1 MDIVCKEF
9 PKPICFNKETEAFEI
24 VDNAKRNLI
33 KQLRNLE
40 RSLTPMNPVYNVTVK
55 SKMNYPPRNL
65 TAADLN
71 FETTFTTQCLDQE
84 QGVSWIK
91 NERLS
96 AFLKSD
102 CYFEYRLAKLL
113 SQLDCHTRPGTQR
126 VDSAYHPWVVLS
138 ERKTIPTVVDK
149 AELAMKELY
158 ICLGQASVSQTKAL
172 FTEAK
177 EEIPLI
183 VIQSDHRPTF
193 MTGTPVP
200 SPRASLQTLRNED
213 SNFSLLHDV
222 MMSVEAGMLPV
233 RNKTSRQHSNKT
245 HFETDHDQCTAGHN
259 KPQVVDNEL
268 FEFVPEYPL
277 QAPATIFLTA
287 RSEIETEENEDQ
299 YSTENSIEIQEEE
312 VSIVSGTTESSET
325 KLPSKPDETEPPLN
339 KNPVID
345 THVVPTSTVLKGS
358 EQNGDASSEESNS
371 TTSQGLT
378 KGVEEESIETDSSS
392 EDDDI
397 RHVCYATPHHHYNL
411 KNRKGIE
418 KFKKFLQGT
427 AGEKYWWLWMD
438 IERLK
443 IIEDDKKRQ
452 SYLNLIRNRYLC
464 SSGEFYLN
472 AETRA
477 KLHLLFVSNW
487 TLENLCQIQSNIV
500 IPLLQYWGPRY
511 CINQGFPIRKAGTI
525 LKDWEDRHLRPKSEI
540 GPPTK
545 TAISIPIRTKI
556 DCTLEEVSYQYD
568 NIQEKQSAKELP
580 DSATH
585 VSPHRNPLK
594 TETEK
599 TTFEKMRIKNYHE
612 ALCDYRMDNLLQALH
627 HENGTGYFFTSF
639 CKQTGNLLW
648 RNSINVWFDLKE
660 YQQLFYAEVFQ
671 PFKLRRQAQLIFA
684 KYIVDESPEDVEI
697 DAESKKIIYQNLEP
711 PFEEL
716 FDEVEEYVLIVL
728 LVPWMHMIEM
738 DRSSFRKVELIK
750 QTRKLDSI
758 YYKKLE
764 ELRRNMFPDEELI
777 LPSRSVSV
785 VKPSDDVKGSNYW
798 QIVPEEFC
806 NYTLNS
812 LIRNRLDLENFQVFL
827 QENLA
832 GMDLKCWMDIEYFRR
847 IPHNEKETR
856 DITSKEIKAKYLNRQ
871 YFFGPSSP
879 ATKVQQNEV
888 MTLAGGWGKLL
899 HDQLSSDV
907 LIEVQKYVKARLER
921 KWLPTFLASQEFSQR
936 HRQQV
941 QMHDVVED
949 QMLQKGKKKLQWNKW
964 LSSSNEII
972 AFRKTL
978 LNPVT
983 ALQFQQFVSLKG
995 EFMQNN
1001 VIFWLEV
1008 QKYKDMYHSQAS
1020 EETIRNKITS
1030 IINCFINS
1038 SIPPP
1043 IQINI
1048 SSECARSIM
1057 NYRQDQGPYI
1067 FREAQLTVFDLLFKL
1082 WPDFL
1087 NFRHSVADESI
1098 LPTSERKLMRK
1109 YRSVKKS
1116 ITSESSV
1123 QDVLLGANE
1132 LQFESRK
1139 SSISQLSEK
1148 SEDSEQKKL

>member
-1 MDIVCKEF
+1 
-9 PKPICFNKETEAFEI
+9 
-24 VDNAKRNLI
+24 
-33 KQLRNLE
+33 
-40 RSLTPMNPVYNVTVK
+40 MNN
-55 SKMNYPPRNL
+55 PPRNL

-71 FETTFTTQCLDQE
+71 FETTFTIQCLDQE

-113 SQLDCHTRPGTQR
+113 SQLDCHTGPGTQR
-126 VDSAYHPWVVLS
+126 VDTTYHPWVVLS
-138 ERKTIPTVVDK
+138 ETKTIPAVVDK

-158 ICLGQASVSQTKAL
+158 ICLGQASVSQTKVL

-183 VIQSDHRPTF
+183 VIQSDRRSTIK
-193 MTGTPVP
+193 TETSAV
-200 SPRASLQTLRNED
+200 SSRTSLQTLRSEGSD
-213 SNFSLLHDV
+213 LSLLHEV
-222 MMSVEAGMLPV
+222 MTSVEAGMLPI
-233 RNKTSRQHSNKT
+233 RNKTGRQHSDKT
-245 HFETDHDQCTAGHN
+245 HFETDHDHCTAGHT
-259 KPQVVDNEL
+259 KPKVVDNEL

-277 QAPATIFLTA
+277 QTPATIFMTA

-299 YSTENSIEIQEEE
+299 YSTEDSIEIQEEE

-325 KLPSKPDETEPPLN
+325 KLPSKPDETERPLN
-339 KNPVID
+339 KSPVID
-345 THVVPTSTVLKGS
+345 VHMVPTSTVLKVS
-358 EQNGDASSEESNS
+358 EQNGDRQSEESNS
-371 TTSQGLT
+371 TTSQGLM
-378 KGVEEESIETDSSS
+378 KDVEEENTETDSSS

-397 RHVCYATPHHHYNL
+397 RHVCYATSHHGYNL

-418 KFKKFLQGT
+418 RFKKFLQET

-464 SSGEFYLN
+464 SNGEFYLN
-472 AETRA
+472 EETRT
-477 KLHLLFVSNW
+477 KLDLLFVSNW

-511 CINQGFPIRKAGTI
+511 CVNQGFPIRKAGTI
-525 LKDWEDRHLRPKSEI
+525 LKDWEDRHLRPKSEK
-540 GPPTK
+540 GLPTK
-545 TAISIPIRTKI
+545 TAISNPIRTKI
-556 DCTLEEVSYQYD
+556 DCNLEEYD
-568 NIQEKQSAKELP
+568 DIQKKHSAKGRP

-585 VSPHRNPLK
+585 VSPQRNPLK

-599 TTFEKMRIKNYHE
+599 TTFKNVMESFSDNLVNKDNLLTSIGSIWTDGTDSVFPFENLNLRETKENSNLEKLMRIKNYHE
-612 ALCDYRMDNLLQALH
+612 ALCDYKMDNLLQALH
-627 HENGTGYFFTSF
+627 YENRTGYFFTSF
-639 CKQTGNLLW
+639 CKQTGNLL
-648 RNSINVWFDLKE
+648 
-660 YQQLFYAEVFQ
+660 
-671 PFKLRRQAQLIFA
+671 IFA
-684 KYIVDESPEDVEI
+684 EYIVEKSPEDVEI

-738 DRSSFRKVELIK
+738 DKSSFRKVELIQ

-764 ELRRNMFPDEELI
+764 ELRRNMFPDEEFI
-777 LPSRSVSV
+777 LPSHSISV
-785 VKPSDDVKGSNYW
+785 VKPPDDVKGSNYW

-806 NYTLNS
+806 NYTLNA

-827 QENLA
+827 RENLA

-856 DITSKEIKAKYLNRQ
+856 DITSKEIKTKYLNRQ

-899 HDQLSSDV
+899 HDRLSSDV

-921 KWLPTFLASQEFSQR
+921 KWLPMFLASEDFSQR
-936 HRQQV
+936 RHQQV
-941 QMHDVVED
+941 QMQDVVED
-949 QMLQKGKKKLQWNKW
+949 QMLQKGKKKLLRNKW
-964 LSSSNEII
+964 LSSSKDII

-1008 QKYKDMYHSQAS
+1008 QKYKDLFHSQAS
-1020 EETIRNKITS
+1020 EETIQNKITS

-1048 SSECARSIM
+1048 SSECARRIV

-1067 FREAQLTVFDLLFKL
+1067 FREAQLTIFDFLFKL

-1098 LPTSERKLMRK
+1098 LPTLERKLMRK
-1109 YRSVKKS
+1109 YVNVKRSV
-1116 ITSESSV
+1116 TSESSE
-1123 QDVLLGANE
+1123 QDVMLGANE

-1139 SSISQLSEK
+1139 PSIGQLSEK
-1148 SEDSEQKKL
+1148 SEDSERRNNRKLSQTNSG